1 MMHSETVNY
10 NRIKGF
16 HQLMDNGTLYQKLPT
31 PITSGYILPLYHILP
46 FR

>member
-1 MMHSETVNY
+1 MMHREMVNY

-16 HQLMDNGTLYQKLPT
+16 HQMMDNGTLYQKLPT
-31 PITSGYILPLYHILP
+31 LITSGYILPLYHIVS